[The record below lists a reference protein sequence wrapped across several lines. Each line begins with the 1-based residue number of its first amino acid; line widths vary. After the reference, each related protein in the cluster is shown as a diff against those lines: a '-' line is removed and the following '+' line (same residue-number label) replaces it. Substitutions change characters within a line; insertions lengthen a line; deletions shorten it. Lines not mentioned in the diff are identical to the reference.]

1 MEKNVKSS
9 YKMIVFF
16 GIVSLC
22 GDIVY
27 EGARSIAGPFLFS
40 LGATAVVVG
49 FVSGIGEVLSYG
61 LRFFSGYIADRKKA
75 YWLLTIFGYGMI
87 FFIPLLSFAHKLE
100 IAIIFFIL
108 ERIGKGIRTPARDT
122 ILSYAS
128 KNVGTGFG
136 FGLHEFLDQIG
147 AVLGPMIFAMLL
159 FSNKNYS
166 TAFNTLWIP
175 YILLMVILFITKM
188 KYPVPQELEKRTEEK
203 DIQKVKNLPP
213 IFYKYVIFTFF
224 ATSGFVNFQLISYH
238 LKFKNLF
245 SIAQIPLLYLIA
257 MGIDGLTA
265 VGIGKI
271 YDKIK
276 LKCLILIPLFS
287 FLIPVFSFTESKTLV
302 GFGIFI
308 WAIVM
313 GIHETIMRA
322 AIADIIPVEKRGL
335 SYGIFN
341 IIYGSGIF
349 IGGVVIGYLYQYVQK
364 LIVPFVFIIEV
375 ISFLLFLWLI
385 KKENKIVQ

>member
-1 MEKNVKSS
+1 MEKNIKSS
-9 YKMIVFF
+9 YKIILFF

-27 EGARSIAGPFLFS
+27 EGARSIAGPFLYS

-49 FVSGIGEVLSYG
+49 FVSGVGEILSYG
-61 LRFFSGYIADRKKA
+61 LRIFSGYFADRKRA

-147 AVLGPMIFAMLL
+147 AVLGPMIFVLIL

-175 YILLMVILFITKM
+175 YIFLMIILFITKI
-188 KYPVPQELEKRTEEK
+188 KYPVPQELEKKPEENAPEIK
-203 DIQKVKNLPP
+203 KLPP
-213 IFYKYVIFTFF
+213 IFYKYAIFTFF

-238 LKFKNLF
+238 LKFKNVF
-245 SIAQIPLLYLIA
+245 SLAQIPLLYLIA

-265 VGIGKI
+265 VGVGKI

-276 LKCLILIPLFS
+276 LKCLGLIPLFS
-287 FLIPVFSFTESKTLV
+287 FLIPLFSFTESKTLV

-322 AIADIIPVEKRGL
+322 AIADIIPVERRGFA
-335 SYGIFN
+335 YGIFN
-341 IIYGSGIF
+341 IIYGTGIF
-349 IGGVVIGYLYQYVQK
+349 IGGIIIGYLYQYVQK
-364 LIVPFVFIIEV
+364 LIIPFVFIIEI
-375 ISFLLFLWLI
+375 ISFVFFLNLI
-385 KKENKIVQ
+385 KKENMTVQ